1 MTCHRLMMFGMLT
14 MEVEWTIFIL
24 FWIMDYM
31 HILTKWVLSA
41 VCSVELLG
49 NPSKILTDQ
58 MAGWLCDWLTD
69 WWTDSLADWLADS
82 LTHWLTGWLTS
93 WLTDWWTGSLGN
105 SLANLLACWLT
116 DWQTG
121 RLADCPTNCKPTKK
135 VCHKLK
141 SLLYFTLALSLFSS
155 GSPRMNGWYVYEH
168 EYTCWIISG
177 QEIQWPDG
185 QCTGLWVE
193 WCVFRTWSGQRVV
206 LLNKT
211 LFSHSSFFFSHS
223 TSLHPGPTCLKE
235 G

>member
-1 MTCHRLMMFGMLT
+1 MTIIFAIINANSSWRLRKKLVKQVTAPPHLTSFSKLFTVRQILSVQCLMTCHRLMMFGMLT

-41 VCSVELLG
+41 VCSVELFG

-93 WLTDWWTGSLGN
+93 RLTDWWTGSLGN

-116 DWQTG
+116 G
-121 RLADCPTNCKPTKK
+121 
-135 VCHKLK
+135 
-141 SLLYFTLALSLFSS
+141 
-155 GSPRMNGWYVYEH
+155 
-168 EYTCWIISG
+168 
-177 QEIQWPDG
+177 
-185 QCTGLWVE
+185 
-193 WCVFRTWSGQRVV
+193 
-206 LLNKT
+206 
-211 LFSHSSFFFSHS
+211 
-223 TSLHPGPTCLKE
+223 
-235 G
+235 